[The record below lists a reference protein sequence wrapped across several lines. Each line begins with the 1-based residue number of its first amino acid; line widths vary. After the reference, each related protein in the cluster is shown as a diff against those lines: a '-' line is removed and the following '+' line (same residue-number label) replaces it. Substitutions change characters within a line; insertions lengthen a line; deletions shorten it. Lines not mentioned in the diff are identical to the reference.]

1 MIDFVRI
8 FMKSDFLRRKTNF
21 QCCLTLQ
28 LLLKF
33 KMLNF
38 KIEKRLSANCQ
49 RGYMP
54 QFKKKKSLVAQIA
67 GHFCCSYNAVLFI
80 LMQISQINFSL
91 FRFK

>member
-49 RGYMP
+49 RGCMP
-54 QFKKKKSLVAQIA
+54 QFKKKNLSLLKLLATFVAHIMP
-67 GHFCCSYNAVLFI
+67 FCLF
-80 LMQISQINFSL
+80 LCKFP
-91 FRFK
+91 R